1 MKNWIDFRLV
11 KRSVSMEMLIVHYGF
26 YRLRR
31 KGAEVRLKCPF
42 HEGKSLNSMA
52 IDLIGNRFFCFGCKR
67 SGNVLDFVA
76 GLENCTIKEAALKLD
91 EWFAIE
97 KNANS
102 SRL

>member
-1 MKNWIDFRLV
+1 MKDWIDFGLV
-11 KRSVSMEMLIVHYGF
+11 KRAVSMEMLIVHYGI

-52 IDLIGNRFFCFGCKR
+52 IDLDHDRFCCFGCKR
-67 SGNVLDFVA
+67 RGNVLDFVA
-76 GLENCTIKEAALKLD
+76 GMENCSIKEAALKLD

-97 KNANS
+97 KTAS
-102 SRL
+102 QSRQ